1 MTIIT
6 IISVISV
13 ISVSVI
19 DEGVVIV
26 FSQIINSIIIA
37 SGGIGVT

>member
-6 IISVISV
+6 LRVIIV

-19 DEGVVIV
+19 DEGVVKV

-37 SGGIGVT
+37 SGVIGVT